1 MKLIKS
7 ERLFF
12 GCKIDS
18 KLREA
23 LAQAKP
29 GDRKYFE
36 DPKSE
41 FLRVVAVDEERWI
54 GKIIAGGIQVTDV
67 DDIQRNV
74 ISILKRIS
82 PALRLTASAIK
93 IFAIDETVYS
103 RELAPLAGFYP
114 SVYLGAPWWFLDAP
128 DAIARHRAAVTETAG
143 FYRSSGFIDDTRAFL
158 SIPARHDTARHV
170 DAGFLAR
177 LVVEGRVR
185 MDAAERIIDDL
196 VDAIPREVFKL

>member
-1 MKLIKS
+1 MKLLKS

-36 DPKSE
+36 DPNSE
-41 FLRVVAVDEERWI
+41 FLRVVAVEEERWI
-54 GKIIAGGIQVTDV
+54 GKIIAGGIQVTEV

-82 PALRLTASAIK
+82 PALRLTPSAIK
-93 IFAIDETVYS
+93 IFATAE
-103 RELAPLAGFYP
+103 G
-114 SVYLGAPWWFLDAP
+114 GAP
-128 DAIARHRAAVTETAG
+128 AV
-143 FYRSSGFIDDTRAFL
+143 IDDV
-158 SIPARHDTARHV
+158 PASEEAPV
-170 DAGFLAR
+170 
-177 LVVEGRVR
+177 
-185 MDAAERIIDDL
+185 AASDGPYIID
-196 VDAIPREVFKL
+196 

>member
-41 FLRVVAVDEERWI
+41 FLRVVAVEDERWI

-93 IFAIDETVYS
+93 IFAIDESIAVV
-103 RELAPLAGFYP
+103 ADPLPPIEDNGAGEIDP
-114 SVYLGAPWWFLDAP
+114 SQSDGPY
-128 DAIARHRAAVTETAG
+128 
-143 FYRSSGFIDDTRAFL
+143 
-158 SIPARHDTARHV
+158 
-170 DAGFLAR
+170 
-177 LVVEGRVR
+177 
-185 MDAAERIIDDL
+185 II
-196 VDAIPREVFKL
+196 E